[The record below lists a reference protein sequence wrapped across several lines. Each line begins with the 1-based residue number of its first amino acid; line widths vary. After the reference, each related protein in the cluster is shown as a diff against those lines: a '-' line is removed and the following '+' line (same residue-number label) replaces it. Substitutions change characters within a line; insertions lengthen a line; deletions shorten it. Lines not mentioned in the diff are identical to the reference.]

1 LFYFGKTRSY
11 NSKVVNYYYDRKEK
25 DMNEI
30 FNNINEQLDKNRVDE
45 WHCTI
50 PLSED
55 GGVMAD
61 DLVDTIGPGGLVD
74 GYIVVIDEERR
85 GFTEA
90 DVIGT
95 TVIQSKDYIYH
106 ILKIG
111 DGHGFSASITRI
123 NQNAE
128 EI

>member
-1 LFYFGKTRSY
+1 
-11 NSKVVNYYYDRKEK
+11 
-25 DMNEI
+25 MNEI
-30 FNNINEQLDKNRVDE
+30 FNNINKELDKHRVDE
-45 WHCTI
+45 WHCMI

-55 GGVMAD
+55 GGVIAD
-61 DLVDTIGPGGLVD
+61 DLVALIGPGGVVD
-74 GYIVVIDEERR
+74 GFEVVIDKQRR

-106 ILKIG
+106 ILNMG
-111 DGHGFSASITRI
+111 DGHGFMASITRI

-128 EI
+128 AI

>member
-1 LFYFGKTRSY
+1 
-11 NSKVVNYYYDRKEK
+11 
-25 DMNEI
+25 MNEI

-95 TVIQSKDYIYH
+95 TVIQSEDYIYH

-111 DGHGFSASITRI
+111 DGHGFCASITRI

>member
-1 LFYFGKTRSY
+1 
-11 NSKVVNYYYDRKEK
+11 
-25 DMNEI
+25 MNEI

-45 WHCTI
+45 WHCMI

-106 ILKIG
+106 LLKIG
-111 DGHGFSASITRI
+111 DGHGFMASITRI
-123 NQNAE
+123 NQTAE
-128 EI
+128 AEI

>member
-1 LFYFGKTRSY
+1 MI
-11 NSKVVNYYYDRKEK
+11 KES
-25 DMNEI
+25 
-30 FNNINEQLDKNRVDE
+30 INKELDNNRVDE
-45 WHCTI
+45 WYDEIWQTYCSI
-50 PLSED
+50 PLSEE

-61 DLVDTIGPGGLVD
+61 DL
-74 GYIVVIDEERR
+74 IDCAIPKDKIEKYPDPAAYVLLINEERR

-95 TVIQSKDYIYH
+95 AVIQSKDYIYH

-123 NQNAE
+123 NQNKE
-128 EI
+128 

>member
-1 LFYFGKTRSY
+1 MNIESI
-11 NSKVVNYYYDRKEK
+11 NKE
-25 DMNEI
+25 
-30 FNNINEQLDKNRVDE
+30 LDNNRVDE
-45 WHCTI
+45 WHCSI

-61 DLVDTIGPGGLVD
+61 DLVDFAVDKPRD
-74 GYIVVIDEERR
+74 GYPENADYVLLINEERR

-95 TVIQSKDYIYH
+95 SVIQSKEYIYH

-111 DGHGFSASITRI
+111 DGHGFMASITRI
-123 NQNAE
+123 NQNKE
-128 EI
+128 

>member
-1 LFYFGKTRSY
+1 MNIEYI
-11 NSKVVNYYYDRKEK
+11 NKE
-25 DMNEI
+25 
-30 FNNINEQLDKNRVDE
+30 LDKNRVDE
-45 WHCTI
+45 WHCSI

-61 DLVDTIGPGGLVD
+61 DLVDCTVDKPKD
-74 GYIVVIDEERR
+74 GYPENADYVLLINEERR

-95 TVIQSKDYIYH
+95 AVIQSKDYIYH

-123 NQNAE
+123 NQNKE
-128 EI
+128 